1 MLTYMK
7 KKSTKTEKNKEKVSQ
22 EETLQDQS
30 STNENESNEEQDN
43 AQDDSESTDPV
54 QQERD
59 KYLRLY
65 SEFENFRRRTTKER
79 LDLLQNASKDLMLEL
94 LPIIDDME
102 RAILALSGDENASAK
117 EGMELIFKKFYGTL
131 EKKGLKPMEA
141 KGEAFDS
148 EIHEAVT
155 QFDAPSNDMVGKV
168 IDEVE
173 KGYYLNDKVL
183 RFAKVVVG
191 K

>member
-1 MLTYMK
+1 MK
-7 KKSTKTEKNKEKVSQ
+7 KKSTKAEKNKEKVSQ
-22 EETLQDQS
+22 EEILQDHES
-30 STNENESNEEQDN
+30 IKENKPTEEQDD
-43 AQDDSESTDPV
+43 ASDDSEPIDPV
-54 QQERD
+54 QQERE

-94 LPIIDDME
+94 LPVVDDME
-102 RAILALSGDENASAK
+102 RAIQALSGEENASAK
-117 EGMELIFKKFYGTL
+117 EGMELIYKKFYGTL
-131 EKKGLKPMEA
+131 EKKGLKPMDA
-141 KGEAFDS
+141 KGEDFDS

-155 QFDAPSNDMVGKV
+155 QFDAPSEDMVGKV

>member
-1 MLTYMK
+1 MK
-7 KKSTKTEKNKEKVSQ
+7 KKSTKAEKNKEKVSL
-22 EETLQDQS
+22 EEILQDQS
-30 STNENESNEEQDN
+30 STNENESNQEQDN

-94 LPIIDDME
+94 LPIVDDMQ
-102 RAILALSGDENASAK
+102 RAIHALAGDENTSAK

-155 QFDAPSNDMVGKV
+155 QFDAPSDDMVGKV

>member
-1 MLTYMK
+1 MK
-7 KKSTKTEKNKEKVSQ
+7 KKSHKADKKEDQNKASEEHVKDSPVNVEEQ
-22 EETLQDQS
+22 EGSGQD
-30 STNENESNEEQDN
+30 ESN
-43 AQDDSESTDPV
+43 DSDKDPV
-54 QQERD
+54 QVERD

-79 LDLLQNASKDLMLEL
+79 LDLLQNASKGLMQEL
-94 LPIIDDME
+94 LPVIDDME
-102 RAILALSGDENASAK
+102 RAINALQGDENSVAR
-117 EGMELIFKKFYGTL
+117 EGMELVFKKFYGTL

-141 KGEAFDS
+141 KGEAFDP

-155 QFDAPSNDMVGKV
+155 QFDAPSEDMKGKV

>member
-7 KKSTKTEKNKEKVSQ
+7 KKSTKAEKNKEKVSQ

-30 STNENESNEEQDN
+30 STNENESKEEQAN

-59 KYLRLY
+59 QYLRLY

-94 LPIIDDME
+94 LPIVDDME
-102 RAILALSGDENASAK
+102 RAIYALS
-117 EGMELIFKKFYGTL
+117 
-131 EKKGLKPMEA
+131 
-141 KGEAFDS
+141 
-148 EIHEAVT
+148 
-155 QFDAPSNDMVGKV
+155 VG
-168 IDEVE
+168 IRL
-173 KGYYLNDKVL
+173 G
-183 RFAKVVVG
+183 
-191 K
+191 